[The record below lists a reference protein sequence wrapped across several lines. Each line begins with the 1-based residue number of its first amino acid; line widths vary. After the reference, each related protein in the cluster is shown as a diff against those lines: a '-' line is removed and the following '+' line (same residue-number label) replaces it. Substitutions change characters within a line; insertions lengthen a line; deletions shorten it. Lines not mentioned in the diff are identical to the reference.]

1 MNVCDPKYQ
10 TFSFSNINSFK
21 ENKMHEEINQVQ
33 SDVHL
38 YEDFISSSMYLQDF
52 DEIFQPKHLGAITQ
66 DILDNIKET
75 N

>member
-1 MNVCDPKYQ
+1 MCVTLNTKRSLFQ
-10 TFSFSNINSFK
+10 TSTRSK
-21 ENKMHEEINQVQ
+21 ENNMHEELNQIQ

-66 DILDNIKET
+66 DILDNLKET

>member
-1 MNVCDPKYQ
+1 MCVTLNTKRSLFQ
-10 TFSFSNINSFK
+10 TLTRSK
-21 ENKMHEEINQVQ
+21 ENKMHEEFNQVQ

-38 YEDFISSSMYLQDF
+38 YEDYINSSLYLQDF
-52 DEIFQPKHLGAITQ
+52 GEIFQPKHLGAITQ

>member
-1 MNVCDPKYQ
+1 MCVTLNTKRSLFQ
-10 TFSFSNINSFK
+10 TLTRSK
-21 ENKMHEEINQVQ
+21 ENKMYEELNQVQ

-52 DEIFQPKHLGAITQ
+52 NEIFQPKQLGTLTQ
-66 DILDNIKET
+66 NIIDEIKET

>member
-1 MNVCDPKYQ
+1 MCVTLNTKRSLFQ
-10 TFSFSNINSFK
+10 TLTRSK
-21 ENKMHEEINQVQ
+21 ENKMHEELNQVQ

-66 DILDNIKET
+66 DILDNLKET

>member
-1 MNVCDPKYQ
+1 MCVTLNTKRSLFQ
-10 TFSFSNINSFK
+10 TSTRSK
-21 ENKMHEEINQVQ
+21 ENNMHEELNQIQ

>member
-1 MNVCDPKYQ
+1 MCVTLNTKRSLFQ
-10 TFSFSNINSFK
+10 TLTRSK
-21 ENKMHEEINQVQ
+21 ENNMHEELNQIQ
-33 SDVHL
+33 SDIHL

>member
-1 MNVCDPKYQ
+1 MGVTLNTKRSLFQ
-10 TFSFSNINSFK
+10 TSTRSK
-21 ENKMHEEINQVQ
+21 ENNMHEELNQIQ

-52 DEIFQPKHLGAITQ
+52 DEIFQPMQLGTLTQ
-66 DILDNIKET
+66 SIIDDIKES

>member
-1 MNVCDPKYQ
+1 
-10 TFSFSNINSFK
+10 
-21 ENKMHEEINQVQ
+21 MHEELNKIQ

-38 YEDFISSSMYLQDF
+38 YEDFISSSMYLQEF
-52 DEIFQPKHLGAITQ
+52 DEIFQPKHLSAITQ

>member
-1 MNVCDPKYQ
+1 MCVTLNTKRSLFQ
-10 TFSFSNINSFK
+10 TFTRSK
-21 ENKMHEEINQVQ
+21 ENNMHEELNQIQ

>member
-1 MNVCDPKYQ
+1 
-10 TFSFSNINSFK
+10 
-21 ENKMHEEINQVQ
+21 MHEELNKIQ

-52 DEIFQPKHLGAITQ
+52 DEIFQPKQLGTLTQ
-66 DILDNIKET
+66 DILDNLKET

>member
-1 MNVCDPKYQ
+1 MGVTLNTKRSLFQ
-10 TFSFSNINSFK
+10 TSTSSK
-21 ENKMHEEINQVQ
+21 ENNMHEELNQIQ

-52 DEIFQPKHLGAITQ
+52 DEIFQPKHLGAIPQ
-66 DILDNIKET
+66 NILDNIKET

>member
-1 MNVCDPKYQ
+1 MCVTLNTKRSLFQ
-10 TFSFSNINSFK
+10 TLTRLK
-21 ENKMHEEINQVQ
+21 EIKMHEEFNQVQ

-66 DILDNIKET
+66 DILDNLKET
-75 N
+75 I

>member
-1 MNVCDPKYQ
+1 MCVTLNNKRSLLQ
-10 TFSFSNINSFK
+10 RSTRSK
-21 ENKMHEEINQVQ
+21 ENNMHEEFNQVQ

>member
-1 MNVCDPKYQ
+1 MCVTLNTKRSLFK
-10 TFSFSNINSFK
+10 TSTRSK
-21 ENKMHEEINQVQ
+21 ENNMHEEFNQVQ

>member
-1 MNVCDPKYQ
+1 MCVTLNTKRSLFQ
-10 TFSFSNINSFK
+10 TSTRSK
-21 ENKMHEEINQVQ
+21 ENKMHEELNQIQ

>member
-1 MNVCDPKYQ
+1 MCVTLNTKRSLFQ
-10 TFSFSNINSFK
+10 TSTRSQ
-21 ENKMHEEINQVQ
+21 ENNMHEELNQIQ

-66 DILDNIKET
+66 DILDTIKET

>member
-1 MNVCDPKYQ
+1 MCVTLNTKRSLFQ
-10 TFSFSNINSFK
+10 TSTRSK
-21 ENKMHEEINQVQ
+21 ENNMHEELNQIQ

-66 DILDNIKET
+66 DIIENIKET

>member
-1 MNVCDPKYQ
+1 MCVTLNTKRSLFQ
-10 TFSFSNINSFK
+10 TSTRSK
-21 ENKMHEEINQVQ
+21 ENNMHEELNQIQ

-38 YEDFISSSMYLQDF
+38 YEDFSSSMYLQDF

-66 DILDNIKET
+66 DIIENIKET

>member
-1 MNVCDPKYQ
+1 MCVTLNNKRSLLQ
-10 TFSFSNINSFK
+10 RSTRSK
-21 ENKMHEEINQVQ
+21 ENNMHEEFNQVQ

-52 DEIFQPKHLGAITQ
+52 EEIFQPKHLGAITQ

>member
-1 MNVCDPKYQ
+1 MYVTLNTKRSLFE
-10 TFSFSNINSFK
+10 TSTRSK
-21 ENKMHEEINQVQ
+21 ENNMHEELNKIQ

-66 DILDNIKET
+66 DILDNLKDT

>member
-1 MNVCDPKYQ
+1 MCVTLNTKRSLLQ
-10 TFSFSNINSFK
+10 RSTRSK
-21 ENKMHEEINQVQ
+21 ENNMHEEFNQVQ

-66 DILDNIKET
+66 DILDNLKET

>member
-1 MNVCDPKYQ
+1 MCVTLNTKRSLFQ
-10 TFSFSNINSFK
+10 TLTRSK
-21 ENKMHEEINQVQ
+21 ENKMHEEFNQVQ

-52 DEIFQPKHLGAITQ
+52 EEIFQPKHLGAITQ

>member
-1 MNVCDPKYQ
+1 MGVTLNTKRSLFQ
-10 TFSFSNINSFK
+10 TPTRSK
-21 ENKMHEEINQVQ
+21 ENNMHEELNQIQ

-52 DEIFQPKHLGAITQ
+52 DEIFQTKQLGTLTKSII
-66 DILDNIKET
+66 DDIKES

>member
-1 MNVCDPKYQ
+1 MCVTLNTKRSLFQ
-10 TFSFSNINSFK
+10 TSTRSK
-21 ENKMHEEINQVQ
+21 ENKMHEELNQIQ

-52 DEIFQPKHLGAITQ
+52 EEIFQPKHLGAITQ
-66 DILDNIKET
+66 NILDNIKET

>member
-1 MNVCDPKYQ
+1 MN
-10 TFSFSNINSFK
+10 
-21 ENKMHEEINQVQ
+21 EELNQIQ

-52 DEIFQPKHLGAITQ
+52 DEIFQPKHLGTITQ
-66 DILDNIKET
+66 NILDNLKET

>member
-1 MNVCDPKYQ
+1 MCVTLNTKRSLFQ
-10 TFSFSNINSFK
+10 TSTRSK
-21 ENKMHEEINQVQ
+21 ENNMHEELNQIQ

-66 DILDNIKET
+66 DIIDNIKET

>member
-1 MNVCDPKYQ
+1 MCVTLNTKRSLFQ
-10 TFSFSNINSFK
+10 TLTRSK
-21 ENKMHEEINQVQ
+21 ENKMHEELNQVQ

-66 DILDNIKET
+66 DIIDNIKET

>member
-1 MNVCDPKYQ
+1 MCVTLNTKRSLFQ
-10 TFSFSNINSFK
+10 TSTRSK
-21 ENKMHEEINQVQ
+21 ENNMHEELNQIQ
-33 SDVHL
+33 SDIHL

-75 N
+75 D